1 LELMYLIGLLWKQ
14 RLMDETSEWTLDAIR
29 NLIDIGVSLERI
41 ADQLDIDVETIKE
54 VECPVV

>member
-1 LELMYLIGLLWKQ
+1 
-14 RLMDETSEWTLDAIR
+14 MDETSEWTLDAIR

-41 ADQLDIDVETIKE
+41 ADQLEVDVENIKQ